1 MKPIFRILAILFL
14 CVIVTTENAQKKVWS
29 IGPEIGATFSKFGMD
44 ANTNHHATG
53 ITGGLFLTYSVIN
66 TFGITGN
73 ILYAEKGADLG
84 TQEIILKYIE
94 IPLTGRFFLNK
105 EGKFRP
111 NIFLGPTF
119 GFLRGVSSQTGTDDP
134 VKVPDYEKTYNDFDL
149 GATGGL
155 GLNYQILPET
165 RLLFDAR
172 YTYGLSDITKAA
184 GQINN
189 ETVTLTFEMSFG
201 I

>member
-1 MKPIFRILAILFL
+1 MKSLFKISTILFL
-14 CVIVTTENAQKKVWS
+14 CGIVTVANAQKKVWS
-29 IGPEIGATFSKFGMD
+29 IGPEIGVTLSKYGMD
-44 ANTNHHATG
+44 ANTNHHTTG
-53 ITGGLFLTYSVIN
+53 LAGGLFLTYSVIN
-66 TFGITGN
+66 TFGITGK

-84 TQEIILKYIE
+84 AQEIIMKYIE

-105 EGKFRP
+105 EGKLRP
-111 NIFLGPTF
+111 NIFIGPSF
-119 GFLRGVSSQTGTDDP
+119 GFLRGVSSQTGTSDP
-134 VKVPDYEKTYNDFDL
+134 VKVADYQQTYNDFDL
-149 GATGGL
+149 GVTGGL

-189 ETVTLTFEMSFG
+189 ETVTLTFGMSFG